1 MKLLFVSLGC
11 DKNLVDTE
19 FMLGMLRDD
28 GIEITNDETEADII
42 IVNTCCFINDAKEE
56 SVNAIL
62 EMAEYKKIGPLK
74 ALIVT
79 GCLAQRYKE
88 EIKTEIPEVDAILG
102 TNSYED
108 IVKAVHE
115 ALGGTFYENFKTLE
129 GLPSIHTKRSVT
141 TGGHFAYL
149 KIAEGCNKRCT
160 YCIIPYIRGNY
171 RSVPMERL
179 IKEAQELADSA
190 QIEQVLA
197 DAGISG
203 ADIDELMAAKDAS
216 GALLGY
222 VITVTDHEGYG
233 GDIQFSMGITNEG
246 TLNGISL
253 LSISETAGLGMRA
266 GEVLVPQ
273 FSDKNVSRFTYTKT
287 GATADS
293 EIDAISGA
301 TITTNAVVNGVNAG
315 LAYFDKILK
324 GGSAQ

>member
-1 MKLLFVSLGC
+1 MKGMIKDALILFAITLIAG
-11 DKNLVDTE
+11 L
-19 FMLGMLRDD
+19 MLGVVND
-28 GIEITNDETEADII
+28 ITKEPIAQQEQKAKNEACQN
-42 IVNTCCFINDAKEE
+42 V
-56 SVNAIL
+56 
-62 EMAEYKKIGPLK
+62 
-74 ALIVT
+74 
-79 GCLAQRYKE
+79 
-88 EIKTEIPEVDAILG
+88 
-102 TNSYED
+102 
-108 IVKAVHE
+108 
-115 ALGGTFYENFKTLE
+115 
-129 GLPSIHTKRSVT
+129 
-141 TGGHFAYL
+141 FA
-149 KIAEGCNKRCT
+149 AAD
-160 YCIIPYIRGNY
+160 
-171 RSVPMERL
+171 SF
-179 IKEAQELADSA
+179 EAQELADSA
-190 QIEQVLA
+190 QIEQVLT

-203 ADIDELMAAKDAS
+203 ADVDELMAAKDAS

-222 VITVTDHEGYG
+222 VITVKDHEGYG

-273 FSDKNVSRFTYTKT
+273 FADKNVSKFTYTKT

>member
-1 MKLLFVSLGC
+1 MKGMIKDALILFAITLIAG
-11 DKNLVDTE
+11 L
-19 FMLGMLRDD
+19 MLGVVND
-28 GIEITNDETEADII
+28 ITKEPIAQQEQKAKNEACQN
-42 IVNTCCFINDAKEE
+42 V
-56 SVNAIL
+56 
-62 EMAEYKKIGPLK
+62 
-74 ALIVT
+74 
-79 GCLAQRYKE
+79 
-88 EIKTEIPEVDAILG
+88 
-102 TNSYED
+102 
-108 IVKAVHE
+108 
-115 ALGGTFYENFKTLE
+115 
-129 GLPSIHTKRSVT
+129 
-141 TGGHFAYL
+141 FA
-149 KIAEGCNKRCT
+149 AAD
-160 YCIIPYIRGNY
+160 
-171 RSVPMERL
+171 SF
-179 IKEAQELADSA
+179 EAQELADSA

-324 GGSAQ
+324 GGRAQ

>member
-1 MKLLFVSLGC
+1 MKGMIKDALILFAITLIAG
-11 DKNLVDTE
+11 L
-19 FMLGMLRDD
+19 MLGVVND
-28 GIEITNDETEADII
+28 ITKEPIAQQEQKAKNEACQN
-42 IVNTCCFINDAKEE
+42 V
-56 SVNAIL
+56 
-62 EMAEYKKIGPLK
+62 
-74 ALIVT
+74 
-79 GCLAQRYKE
+79 
-88 EIKTEIPEVDAILG
+88 
-102 TNSYED
+102 
-108 IVKAVHE
+108 
-115 ALGGTFYENFKTLE
+115 
-129 GLPSIHTKRSVT
+129 
-141 TGGHFAYL
+141 FA
-149 KIAEGCNKRCT
+149 AAD
-160 YCIIPYIRGNY
+160 
-171 RSVPMERL
+171 SF
-179 IKEAQELADSA
+179 EAQELADSA
-190 QIEQVLA
+190 QIEQVLT
-197 DAGISG
+197 DAAISG
-203 ADIDELMAAKDAS
+203 ADIDEHMAAKDAS

-273 FSDKNVSRFTYTKT
+273 FADKNVSKFTYTKT

>member
-1 MKLLFVSLGC
+1 MKGMIKDALILFAITLIAG
-11 DKNLVDTE
+11 L
-19 FMLGMLRDD
+19 MLGVVND
-28 GIEITNDETEADII
+28 ITKEPIAQQEQKAKNEACQN
-42 IVNTCCFINDAKEE
+42 V
-56 SVNAIL
+56 
-62 EMAEYKKIGPLK
+62 
-74 ALIVT
+74 
-79 GCLAQRYKE
+79 
-88 EIKTEIPEVDAILG
+88 
-102 TNSYED
+102 
-108 IVKAVHE
+108 
-115 ALGGTFYENFKTLE
+115 
-129 GLPSIHTKRSVT
+129 
-141 TGGHFAYL
+141 FA
-149 KIAEGCNKRCT
+149 AAD
-160 YCIIPYIRGNY
+160 
-171 RSVPMERL
+171 SF
-179 IKEAQELADSA
+179 EAQELADSA

-273 FSDKNVSRFTYTKT
+273 FADKNVSKFTYTKT

>member
-1 MKLLFVSLGC
+1 MINVALILFAITLIAG
-11 DKNLVDTE
+11 L
-19 FMLGMLRDD
+19 MLGVVND
-28 GIEITNDETEADII
+28 ITKEPIAQQEQKAKNEACQN
-42 IVNTCCFINDAKEE
+42 VF
-56 SVNAIL
+56 
-62 EMAEYKKIGPLK
+62 
-74 ALIVT
+74 
-79 GCLAQRYKE
+79 
-88 EIKTEIPEVDAILG
+88 
-102 TNSYED
+102 
-108 IVKAVHE
+108 AV
-115 ALGGTFYENFKTLE
+115 ADSF
-129 GLPSIHTKRSVT
+129 
-141 TGGHFAYL
+141 
-149 KIAEGCNKRCT
+149 
-160 YCIIPYIRGNY
+160 
-171 RSVPMERL
+171 
-179 IKEAQELADSA
+179 EAQELADSA
-190 QIEQVLA
+190 QIEQVLT

-273 FSDKNVSRFTYTKT
+273 FADKNVSKFTYTKT